1 MSLVI
6 IAATALFIS
15 SCSEDNAEATPA
27 PNPTLAEFIARTPDY
42 SILNAAVN
50 RANLGAALAGP
61 DLTIFAPDNEAFRSS
76 GIQNEAAI
84 GSIPVATL
92 QALLTYHVVGRR
104 IPAAQV
110 PVSDTVRTLNLQN
123 LYASRNVNGTFVNGL
138 RIVKPDIQG
147 SNGYL
152 HTISK
157 VLTPPGPNQS
167 IASIVANDTT
177 FSFLLQAVTKLN
189 LLPLL
194 NNANKLTVFAPNNA
208 AFRAVGITD
217 INAIPTAT
225 LDAII
230 KSHVLTTNVFASDFF
245 NNTNIL
251 SVNPAKFITLL
262 TTPAAAVKT
271 LGSVQPVSVVTKA
284 DIVATNGVI
293 HVISRVMLP

>member
-1 MSLVI
+1 M
-6 IAATALFIS
+6 
-15 SCSEDNAEATPA
+15 
-27 PNPTLAEFIARTPDY
+27 
-42 SILNAAVN
+42 
-50 RANLGAALAGP
+50 
-61 DLTIFAPDNEAFRSS
+61 
-76 GIQNEAAI
+76 
-84 GSIPVATL
+84 
-92 QALLTYHVVGRR
+92 GRR

-293 HVISRVMLP
+293 HVLSRVMLP